1 MKKFSEAVERGDFE
15 TASSSFIAMMQF
27 GSRYELKIK
36 QANSIALSADG
47 TSNLDVA

>member
-1 MKKFSEAVERGDFE
+1 MKKFSDAVENGNFE

-36 QANSIALSADG
+36 QASQITLAADE
-47 TSNLDVA
+47 TSSSDVI